1 MTNNAEDPHLQE
13 ETKDFQSLDGL
24 RVLLVDDNEDSL
36 ILTTFIL
43 ENIGL
48 QVKTATSVS
57 QALETIKQSKFDI
70 LISDIA
76 MPEMDGY
83 SLIRNIREGSISEQR
98 EIPAIALTALSSDES
113 RSMALDSG
121 FQSYVNKPVEP
132 TVLLGEIKRLISK
145 SKTFPQSPQ

>member
-1 MTNNAEDPHLQE
+1 MTTNADNKHPQED
-13 ETKDFQSLDGL
+13 TKNSQSLDGL

-43 ENIGL
+43 ENNGL
-48 QVKTATSVS
+48 QVKTATSVLI
-57 QALETIKQSKFDI
+57 ALENIKQLKFDI

-76 MPEMDGY
+76 MPEVDGY
-83 SLIRNIREGSISEQR
+83 SLIRKIRDSSISEQR

-113 RSMALDSG
+113 RSMALASG

-132 TVLLGEIKRLISK
+132 TVLLAEIKRLINNK
-145 SKTFPQSPQ
+145 AFP

>member
-1 MTNNAEDPHLQE
+1 MTTNAEDPHPQE
-13 ETKDFQSLDGL
+13 DTKNFQSLDSL

-57 QALETIKQSKFDI
+57 QALETIKQLNFDI

-76 MPEMDGY
+76 MPDVDGY
-83 SLIRNIREGSISEQR
+83 SLIRKIRESSISTQR
-98 EIPAIALTALSSDES
+98 QIPAIALTALSSDES
-113 RSMALDSG
+113 RSMALASG
-121 FQSYVNKPVEP
+121 FQSFVNKPVEP
-132 TVLLGEIKRLISK
+132 TVLLAEIKRVISINK
-145 SKTFPQSPQ
+145 IVS